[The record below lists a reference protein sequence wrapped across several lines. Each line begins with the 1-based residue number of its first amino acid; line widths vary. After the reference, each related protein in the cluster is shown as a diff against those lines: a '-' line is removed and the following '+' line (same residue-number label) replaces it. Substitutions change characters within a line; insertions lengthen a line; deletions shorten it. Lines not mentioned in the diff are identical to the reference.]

1 MLSAIAAVE
10 AVQVVQRSRQRVPE
24 ALRGVTFFGADD
36 VWLFQ
41 ESWHPN
47 ICEAC
52 SSYHLNTY
60 RGDELRG
67 LFPYLEILSEDFIAA
82 KVHPHCGCGL
92 VRVFPVTLQDTEPVG
107 TRWHHPLMLCHN

>member
-1 MLSAIAAVE
+1 LLSAIAAVE

-41 ESWHPN
+41 ESGHPN

-82 KVHPHCGCGL
+82 KVHPHCGGGL